1 MRINQDHAPGLLHV
15 GLKKLFTT
23 RASVRMRPFSVPRL
37 VLLCGFTP
45 TLNLDGVT
53 DLGKAF
59 DLGLNQF
66 TCKGISLGVSPP
78 LTYLWPTNAGI
89 TLLIGGGNDTDQGW
103 RQRATQLERN
113 GREQKYSSRYLLHDC
128 ALRRSTATTWT

>member
-1 MRINQDHAPGLLHV
+1 MRINQDHAPRLLHL

-23 RASVRMRPFSVPRL
+23 RTSVGMQPFSAPRLGL
-37 VLLCGFTP
+37 VLLSSFTL

-53 DLGKAF
+53 DLGNAF

-78 LTYLWPTNAGI
+78 LTCLWPTN
-89 TLLIGGGNDTDQGW
+89 GNATDQGW
-103 RQRATQLERN
+103 RQRAAQRERN
-113 GREQKYSSRYLLHDC
+113 GREQKHSSRHFLHDC
-128 ALRRSTATTWT
+128 TLHRSTATTWT